1 MNIQLNLKTI
11 SVIIGITLGSIT
23 LLTSTY
29 NGVAWIV
36 RTADMLVY
44 LNEYTTGTSN
54 KIFEIDKR
62 VKHLEEKI

>member
-11 SVIIGITLGSIT
+11 SIIIGITLGSIT

-44 LNEYTTGTSN
+44 LHEYTTGNSN
-54 KIFEIDKR
+54 KILELDKR
-62 VKHLEEKI
+62 VTRIEEKI

>member
-11 SVIIGITLGSIT
+11 SIIIGITLGSIT

-44 LNEYTTGTSN
+44 LHEYTTGNSN
-54 KIFEIDKR
+54 KILELDKR
-62 VKHLEEKI
+62 VVILEEKQ

>member
-44 LNEYTTGTSN
+44 LHEYTTGNSN
-54 KIFEIDKR
+54 KILELDKR
-62 VKHLEEKI
+62 VVILEEKQ

>member
-11 SVIIGITLGSIT
+11 SVIIGIALGSIT

-44 LNEYTTGTSN
+44 LHEYTTGNSN
-54 KIFEIDKR
+54 KILELDKR
-62 VKHLEEKI
+62 VTRIEEKI